1 MPTDLEVLL
10 QEFARTAPARSC
22 AEPAGAYANCLAV
35 SARCGEWLRSQ
46 GVECELMRFSGSRE
60 RFPEASGRWPFCDPD
75 TIGHWTMRVG
85 PWSIDWSARQ
95 FSPDADWPAVKRIDS
110 LTADWSQVHVWACRR
125 CPELVVHPLHR
136 ELAPSSL
143 EQEHRAVARA
153 TSGRGPFPDPR
164 HDGTPDPK
172 SLCTCDGA
180 QPYPAAAASSS
191 TTVRAP

>member
-1 MPTDLEVLL
+1 
-10 QEFARTAPARSC
+10 
-22 AEPAGAYANCLAV
+22 
-35 SARCGEWLRSQ
+35 
-46 GVECELMRFSGSRE
+46 
-60 RFPEASGRWPFCDPD
+60 
-75 TIGHWTMRVG
+75 
-85 PWSIDWSARQ
+85 
-95 FSPDADWPAVKRIDS
+95 
-110 LTADWSQVHVWACRR
+110 
-125 CPELVVHPLHR
+125 VHPLHR